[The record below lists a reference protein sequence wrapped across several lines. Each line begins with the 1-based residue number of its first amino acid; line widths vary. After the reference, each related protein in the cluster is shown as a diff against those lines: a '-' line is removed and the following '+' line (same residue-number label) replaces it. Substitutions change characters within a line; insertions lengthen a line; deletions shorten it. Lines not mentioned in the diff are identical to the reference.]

1 MILNIPN
8 TVTTLFISG
17 DEVKDNCQSWLE
29 ENIRQENSGTD
40 HTRAQGQKLSRI
52 TQQRMR
58 RLVAFSLQTVFFKPL
73 PLHLW
78 IQDFYTNVPEK
89 RRSLL
94 MMVYNSHTEL
104 MLKFADTQGHQH
116 WTHASLLPPRGTP
129 KELLWRQEYT
139 FLHSKNQNVNHCLTN
154 SFSNE
159 RTSLSISCYIL
170 NLS

>member
-17 DEVKDNCQSWLE
+17 DKVEDNCQSWPE
-29 ENIRQENSGTD
+29 ENIRQENSSTD
-40 HTRAQGQKLSRI
+40 DPRAQGQKLSRI

-58 RLVAFSLQTVFFKPL
+58 RLAAFSLQTVFFKPL

-94 MMVYNSHTEL
+94 ITAYNSHTEL

-116 WTHASLLPPRGTP
+116 WTRAGLLPPRGTP
-129 KELLWRQEYT
+129 EELLGRKEHT
-139 FLHSKNQNVNHCLTN
+139 LLHSKNQTVNHCLTN

-159 RTSLSISCYIL
+159 HASLSISCYIL
-170 NLS
+170 NLA